1 MYGSFS
7 KLWINTY
14 ALLLNHSDRDQ
25 WCIQAVSTKSV
36 CEHSTIQAIGIGLD
50 IGICFSAVEKYFSEF
65 NDFIMS
71 ENLPNSLSAYYPLN
85 ITELRLSF
93 DIKRGLKAS
102 NPQELGINWGDQ
114 VWSPKIFQ
122 SSKLLW
128 DEPSGEHLGINWRF
142 WAHFSP
148 SSFPTQTVLC
158 IIDSLLVDKSKL
170 IIKSSFRR
178 RSHNID
184 GIARLKNSY
193 LQGKFCVNFQ
203 HVWNTNLQSPVRLPI
218 PPLF

>member
-1 MYGSFS
+1 MVPFLNCKLRHMRCCWTTLTDTNDAFRQLVQNQCANTVPS
-7 KLWINTY
+7 KPLESVSISTY
-14 ALLLNHSDRDQ
+14 
-25 WCIQAVSTKSV
+25 VSQQLS
-36 CEHSTIQAIGIGLD
+36 
-50 IGICFSAVEKYFSEF
+50 EKYFSEF

-102 NPQELGINWGDQ
+102 NLQELGINWGDQ

-184 GIARLKNSY
+184 GIATLKNSY
-193 LQGKFCVNFQ
+193 LQGKFCVSFQ
-203 HVWNTNLQSPVRLPI
+203 HIWNTNLQSPVRLPI